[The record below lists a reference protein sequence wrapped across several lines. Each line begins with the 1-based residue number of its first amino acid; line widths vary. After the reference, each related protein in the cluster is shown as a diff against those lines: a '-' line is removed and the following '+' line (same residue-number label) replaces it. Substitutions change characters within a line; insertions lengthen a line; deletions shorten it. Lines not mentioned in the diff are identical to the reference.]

1 MTPFYPVTGTAT
13 HTGVTSP
20 TPAGPSP
27 PKSSSPKPPTPEPAP
42 PPPPLL
48 VTSRMLACTVG
59 HETVLIDMVPPDG
72 TCDIIFYTDVFFND
86 KKNRIEPLYGD
97 TAFKV
102 VQSVAAA
109 YTKTTFGTS
118 MHPGTIAQF
127 IHDKSK
133 NIENAMAK
141 LFTDRFVHFGMLNV
155 DNIEDFY
162 QLKDGPLLYLS
173 IVQNF
178 QTTPGYHC
186 ALGVGLNKGSLGAQ
200 ILEKAR
206 LATQLFP
213 GITIIVIKV
222 HTERAANSSLLHTLS
237 PNPDLVTLG
246 QYETLS
252 MLRKERGLQRSVC
265 YKKTLLGT
273 RVHWKHALLG
283 GDVQAFMKRL
293 TDNDRVH
300 ALFSFAMYARMY
312 RMPQS
317 WSDTGAREVARNGIV
332 LEYRMVCKYSNIAR
346 DTLDIGSS
354 YVANLTTKFLAIFD
368 TTQNVKAKCTPQ
380 HSDIDDKCLGD
391 VNCWACSFLC
401 FVAGCALV
409 AGLLAYYLFAGALR
423 ESSRPQYLGSLGCH
437 NCFTSGGLLT
447 ETLNASADPCQDF
460 KAYVTSRWL
469 PDPHGDASE
478 YWKYK
483 WDVKYIWVRLAA
495 KEIRGPHFASPPES
509 IVASSFRACE
519 SRSAENARETRAMF
533 KMLLQILSI
542 PWPELPTGNAD
553 PFDVHFTLCVRW
565 NIPLWFDVRLLP
577 ERALKS
583 RRAVYI
589 GPSVYAKFWGSQ
601 YRSMGSEA
609 TIRQY
614 VDQYLLYFDEDYGQN
629 ASLTIDSYLTFNF
642 TRHVTFMLEAVHKN
656 AGPEF
661 HTFESLANAFGQRPD
676 HFLNLMNKY
685 FGPQKPFEPG
695 DAAIVKKKGTTEV
708 VSYITANHDSALL
721 RSHMGWWVLQ
731 IYAPIADASFF
742 VQKYGSKELAELL
755 RPLFCETQMESS
767 FKILLF
773 SKLIALNFPQKVRQ
787 QVDEIFHNVRQETAA
802 LFEKSG
808 SLAGANVGHK
818 LRGMSINLWP
828 KPEYRSRK
836 KLQRIYASHNTSK
849 ATSLDHWIIE
859 RQANAKLIGSDA
871 YFEDKRLPHSF
882 SKEPIYYDSLLNEA
896 TVSMLL
902 AHEPFFYPDGDAAVN
917 YGGLGAA
924 FSAALLAG
932 GLETETADPAATLEE
947 ATANESLTT
956 TRKAASLFRPNNTL
970 TKGEA
975 PGFLPAFHAF
985 QALKD
990 HPANDRAFSPEM
1002 LFFIN
1007 YCHSQSRVRIS
1018 FDCNAALRRTTSFVS
1033 AFHCEKG
1040 SRMNP

>member
-1 MTPFYPVTGTAT
+1 MT
-13 HTGVTSP
+13 
-20 TPAGPSP
+20 
-27 PKSSSPKPPTPEPAP
+27 
-42 PPPPLL
+42 L
-48 VTSRMLACTVG
+48 M
-59 HETVLIDMVPPDG
+59 
-72 TCDIIFYTDVFFND
+72 
-86 KKNRIEPLYGD
+86 
-97 TAFKV
+97 
-102 VQSVAAA
+102 
-109 YTKTTFGTS
+109 
-118 MHPGTIAQF
+118 
-127 IHDKSK
+127 
-133 NIENAMAK
+133 
-141 LFTDRFVHFGMLNV
+141 
-155 DNIEDFY
+155 
-162 QLKDGPLLYLS
+162 
-173 IVQNF
+173 
-178 QTTPGYHC
+178 
-186 ALGVGLNKGSLGAQ
+186 
-200 ILEKAR
+200 
-206 LATQLFP
+206 
-213 GITIIVIKV
+213 
-222 HTERAANSSLLHTLS
+222 
-237 PNPDLVTLG
+237 
-246 QYETLS
+246 
-252 MLRKERGLQRSVC
+252 
-265 YKKTLLGT
+265 
-273 RVHWKHALLG
+273 
-283 GDVQAFMKRL
+283 

-300 ALFSFAMYARMY
+300 VLFSFAMYARMY

-368 TTQNVKAKCTPQ
+368 TTQNVRAKCTPQ
-380 HSDIDDKCLGD
+380 HSDIDDKCLRD

-409 AGLLAYYLFAGALR
+409 AGLLAYYLFAGALG
-423 ESSRPQYLGSLGCH
+423 ESSRPQYIGSLGCH
-437 NCFTSGGLLT
+437 NCLTSGGLLT

-469 PDPHGDASE
+469 PDPHSDASE
-478 YWKYK
+478 HWKYK
-483 WDVKYIWVRLAA
+483 WDVKYIWVRMAA

-533 KMLLQILSI
+533 KMLLRILSI

-553 PFDVHFTLCVRW
+553 PFDVHFRLCVRW

-577 ERALKS
+577 EDALKS

-614 VDQYLLYFDEDYGQN
+614 VGQYLLYFDEDYGQN

-656 AGPEF
+656 AGPRVPYLRVVGERLRRRG
-661 HTFESLANAFGQRPD
+661 HRQ
-676 HFLNLMNKY
+676 
-685 FGPQKPFEPG
+685 
-695 DAAIVKKKGTTEV
+695 KKGTTEV
-708 VSYITANHDSALL
+708 VSYITANYDSTLL

-808 SLAGANVGHK
+808 SLAGANVGHR
-818 LRGMSINLWP
+818 LRGMRVNLWP
-828 KPEYRSRK
+828 KPEYRSRE
-836 KLQRIYASHNTSK
+836 KLKRIYASHNTSK

-932 GLETETADPAATLEE
+932 GLETDTADPAATLEE
-947 ATANESLTT
+947 ATANESLAT
-956 TRKAASLFRPNNTL
+956 TREAASLFRPNYSL
-970 TKGEA
+970 TKSEA
-975 PGFLPAFHAF
+975 PGFLPAFRAF

-990 HPANDRAFSPEM
+990 HPANDRAFAPEM

-1018 FDCNAALRRTTSFVS
+1018 FDCNAALRGATSFVS